1 MDFNAS
7 KCFVLRITHTRSPI
21 QFSYSL
27 NNTQLQETTNHD
39 YLGVN
44 LSNDLSWN
52 SHIGN
57 ITAKANRSLGFI
69 RRNLF
74 SCSMHTKE
82 MAYKML
88 VRPILEYGSS
98 VWDPHTQKLIKQV
111 EAVQNR
117 AARFVSG
124 INYKKCSIS
133 KVKKDLHWDD
143 LATRRKVARLTNFH
157 QAIGGHLAIP
167 ARNILRPVQRSTR
180 LTSPTTN
187 NFTPIQA
194 SKDCYKQSFLPRTV
208 IDWNQLPK
216 SITTIVDKQQ
226 FKTAI
231 NQHFRIQD
239 QEEIKS

>member
-1 MDFNAS
+1 MD
-7 KCFVLRITHTRSPI
+7 LPYGTHTLKSSSNKSK
-21 QFSYSL
+21 QFKTGL
-27 NNTQLQETTNHD
+27 P
-39 YLGVN
+39 
-44 LSNDLSWN
+44 DLCRES
-52 SHIGN
+52 
-57 ITAKANRSLGFI
+57 
-69 RRNLF
+69 
-74 SCSMHTKE
+74 
-82 MAYKML
+82 
-88 VRPILEYGSS
+88 
-98 VWDPHTQKLIKQV
+98 
-111 EAVQNR
+111 
-117 AARFVSG
+117 
-124 INYKKCSIS
+124 NYKKCSIS
-133 KVKKDLHWDD
+133 KVKKDIVHWDD
-143 LATRRKVARLTNFH
+143 LATRRKVASLTNFH